1 MNRRS
6 FAPTFTCKS
15 KLHTLLTGL
24 ICGGLLTG
32 CMAPPHAVPAAPA
45 ASGAY
50 TEEAAEA
57 YEAPAGDSYA
67 APAAA
72 APAAAQSYRPS
83 DPPPGGMSYE
93 DYGTQGFIRTAA
105 DKLSTFAVDVDTGSY
120 TVARG
125 YLGEAYLPEPDSVRL
140 EEFVNYFDYRYPA
153 PHRDETFAIHLV
165 AAPSPY
171 SERAASR
178 LLQVGIQGYAIPAH
192 ERPDVVL
199 TFVVDVSGSMDME
212 NRIHLAKR
220 GLKLLVE
227 ELRPTDEVAIV
238 AYGTNAHLVLPM
250 TTAGDKELILNAID
264 SLWIEGSTNAE
275 AGLRLAYKHAAQYFN
290 PDAVNR
296 VVLVSDG
303 VANVGDTSPAGIL
316 AEIERYAGK
325 GIALTTVGMG
335 MGNYNDTLMEQL
347 ADKGDGFYAYVDT
360 MAEARRLFVEQLT
373 GTLLTI
379 AKDAKVQVEFNPE
392 TVERYRLLG
401 YENRDVAD
409 DDFRNDDVDAGEIG
423 AGHSVTALY
432 ELEPV
437 AGLEDPATPL
447 ATVRLRWEEPQTGEV
462 LETAR
467 TLTLGDV
474 DRSFTAA
481 HPRFQLA
488 IAVAEFA
495 EILKNTPF
503 AEGST
508 LEELAGEIDRIE
520 EAIEQ
525 EEGATDHD
533 VTELRDLVWTA
544 AELQP

>member
-1 MNRRS
+1 MQRHS
-6 FAPTFTCKS
+6 FVYKFSLKQAINVM
-15 KLHTLLTGL
+15 LTGAV
-24 ICGGLLTG
+24 CAGLLSG
-32 CMAPPHAVPAAPA
+32 CMAARPAPSAAPA
-45 ASGAY
+45 ASEAY
-50 TEEAAEA
+50 AEA
-57 YEAPAGDSYA
+57 TSE
-67 APAAA
+67 AAA
-72 APAAAQSYRPS
+72 APAAASAASGSYQPAAE
-83 DPPPGGMSYE
+83 PPPADMFYE
-93 DYGTQGFIRTAA
+93 DYGTQGFIRTSV
-105 DKLSTFAVDVDTGSY
+105 DNLSTFAVDVDTGAY

-125 YLGEAYLPEPDSVRL
+125 YLAEDYMPEPDSVRV
-140 EEFVNYFDYRYPA
+140 EEFVNYFDYKYPL
-153 PHRDETFAIHLV
+153 PSRDETFSINLT

-171 SERAASR
+171 SEREDSR
-178 LLQVGIQGYAIPAH
+178 LLQVGIQGYDIPAD

-220 GLKLLVE
+220 GLKLLVD

-238 AYGTNAHLVLPM
+238 VYGTNAHLVLPM
-250 TTAGDKELILNAID
+250 TQAEDKDKILRAID
-264 SLWIEGSTNAE
+264 SLWIEGATNAE
-275 AGLRLAYKHAAQYFN
+275 AGLRLGYKEAAKYFN
-290 PDAVNR
+290 PDAANR

-303 VANVGDTSPAGIL
+303 VANVGDTSPEGIL
-316 AEIERYAGK
+316 GEIERYAKK

-360 MAEARRLFVEQLT
+360 MAEARRLFVDQLT

-379 AKDAKVQVEFNPE
+379 AKDAKIQVEFNPE

-409 DDFRNDDVDAGEIG
+409 DDFRNDKVDAGEIG

-432 ELEPV
+432 EMEPV
-437 AGLEDPATPL
+437 AGLEDPETPL
-447 ATVRLRWEEPQTGEV
+447 ATVHLRWQEPDSGEV
-462 LETAR
+462 IETER

-474 DRSFTAA
+474 GQSFAEA
-481 HPRFQLA
+481 NPRFQLA

-495 EILKNTPF
+495 EILKNSPY

-508 LEELAGEIDRIE
+508 LAGLADEIDRIE
-520 EAIEQ
+520 EAIETV
-525 EEGATDHD
+525 EGATDHD

-544 AELQP
+544 AELQK

>member
-1 MNRRS
+1 MQRQLFSTKVS
-6 FAPTFTCKS
+6 FKS
-15 KLHTLLTGL
+15 MLNVLLTGAV
-24 ICGGLLTG
+24 CAGLLSG
-32 CMAPPHAVPAAPA
+32 CMAAAPRPAAPA
-45 ASGAY
+45 ASESYA
-50 TEEAAEA
+50 EEAAVEA
-57 YEAPAGDSYA
+57 YAGAPAA

-72 APAAAQSYRPS
+72 AGSYSPS
-83 DPPPGGMSYE
+83 AEPPPAGMYYE
-93 DYGTQGFIRTAA
+93 DYGTQGFVRTSV
-105 DKLSTFAVDVDTGSY
+105 DNLSTFAVDVDTGSY

-125 YLGEAYLPEPDSVRL
+125 YLAEDYMPEPDSVRV
-140 EEFVNYFDYRYPA
+140 EEFVNYFDYGYASPTREEA
-153 PHRDETFAIHLV
+153 FAINLA

-171 SERAASR
+171 SEREDSR
-178 LLQVGIQGYAIPAH
+178 LLQIGIQGYDIPAE

-220 GLKLLVE
+220 GLKLLVG

-238 AYGTNAHLVLPM
+238 VYGSNARLALPM
-250 TTAGDKELILNAID
+250 TSAEDKETILDAID
-264 SLWIEGSTNAE
+264 NLWIEGSTNAE
-275 AGLRLAYKHAAQYFN
+275 AGLRLGYKHAAKYFN
-290 PDAVNR
+290 ADAVNR

-303 VANVGDTSPAGIL
+303 VANVGDTSPEGIL
-316 AEIERYAGK
+316 GEIERYAGK

-379 AKDAKVQVEFNPE
+379 AKDAKIQVEFNPE

-409 DDFRNDDVDAGEIG
+409 DDFRNDEVDAGEIG

-432 ELEPV
+432 EIEPV

-447 ATVRLRWEEPQTGEV
+447 ATVRLRWQEPETGEV
-462 LETAR
+462 IEAER
-467 TLTLGDV
+467 TLTLGV
-474 DRSFTAA
+474 VEPSFEEAN
-481 HPRFQLA
+481 PRFQLA

-495 EILKNTPF
+495 EILKNSPY

-508 LEELAGEIDRIE
+508 LEDLADDIDRIE
-520 EAIEQ
+520 EAIETA
-525 EEGATDHD
+525 EGATDHD
-533 VTELRDLVWTA
+533 VTELREMVWTA
-544 AELQP
+544 AELQK